1 MDFEKEMRRK
11 DVWNQGNIE
20 IHSMSKGKSLTSD
33 LYGGNGWVLGFQEVF
48 SLLQAFPHQVATAS
62 GLQLGNQ
69 ALIGQ
74 PQLLPVVGGG
84 HPGNHRLID
93 NREPVTHRPTY
104 IMTYWQWKV
113 CMFLAKEMG
122 VK

>member
-1 MDFEKEMRRK
+1 MR
-11 DVWNQGNIE
+11 NQGNIE

>member
-1 MDFEKEMRRK
+1 MR
-11 DVWNQGNIE
+11 NQGNIE

-104 IMTYWQWKV
+104 IMTYYQQHSFRGGSGRCV
-113 CMFLAKEMG
+113 CF
-122 VK
+122 